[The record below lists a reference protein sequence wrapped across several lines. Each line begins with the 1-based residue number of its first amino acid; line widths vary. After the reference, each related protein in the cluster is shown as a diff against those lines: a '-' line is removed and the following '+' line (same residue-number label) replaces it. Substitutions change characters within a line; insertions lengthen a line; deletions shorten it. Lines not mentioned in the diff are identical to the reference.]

1 MMPVYRYKAV
11 GINGQNLQGSFT
23 ANTRNE
29 VVQMLRSNQS
39 YPVMIQEDVSTLGR
53 EVQLFGGV
61 KVKDIAVFCRQLYAM
76 LNAGVPITNCLEI
89 LKTQTEQKKL
99 RNTLGEVYEG
109 VQKGLTFS
117 EALKKHLDVFPE
129 LLIYM
134 VEAGEASGS
143 LDVIIERMAVHYE
156 KETKINNKIKGAMV
170 YPIILSVVAVSVVV
184 FLLTFVMPTFIG
196 MFEGS
201 GVPLPLPTRILMK
214 FSEILKNFWY
224 IHIIVFFAVVYGIK
238 RYTLTIKGRLQYD
251 KLKLSIPVMKGLN
264 QKIITA
270 RFTRTLSTLLSSGIP
285 LLQAMENVAGILGNK
300 VAADGIM
307 KVREEVRRGVPLSQP
322 IKRLGLFPPMVDNM
336 IHIGEESGTLDDI
349 LDKTA
354 NFFDD
359 EVDTALQKM
368 ITLFEPIMILVMG
381 ALIGFI
387 VVAMVLPMFDM
398 LKTVQ

>member
-1 MMPVYRYKAV
+1 MPVYRYKAV